1 MATRGAGRT
10 RSWTF
15 ILYPESCEKEWQSI
29 LDDLH
34 MMYVISPLHDKDIN
48 PTGEPKKPH
57 WHILLLFD
65 SVKDYEQVLT
75 ISQAVGGTIPQKC
88 ISARSLVRYM
98 AHLDNPEKAQ
108 YNISEIVGRGGADVS
123 DLLKP
128 SNSERYELIDEM
140 IQYILD
146 NNVNEYYELVMF
158 ARTHHRDDW
167 YPLLIDSCTFFI
179 NNFIKSRRHGT
190 LEFYQFDYETQIDID
205 TGEVY
210 ES

>member
-15 ILYPESCEKEWQSI
+15 ILYPESCIDNWTDI

-34 MMYVISPLHDKDIN
+34 MMYVISPLHDKDFN
-48 PTGEPKKPH
+48 ATGEPKKPH

-65 SVKDYEQVLT
+65 SVKDYEQVLKIT
-75 ISQAVGGTIPQKC
+75 ESVGGTIPQKC

-108 YNISEIVGRGGADVS
+108 YNISEIVGRGGADVQ

-128 SNSERYELIDEM
+128 SMSERYSMLDDM
-140 IQYILD
+140 ITYIEEND
-146 NNVNEYYELVMF
+146 IIEYCDLVLF
-158 ARTHHRDDW
+158 ARVHHRDDW
-167 YPLLIDSCTFFI
+167 FPLLADSCSYFI
-179 NNFIKSRRHGT
+179 GCYIKSRRNK
-190 LEFYQFDYETQIDID
+190 YKSVDRN
-205 TGEVY
+205 TGEIY
-210 ES
+210 D